1 MLLILKV
8 EVFGGGGSNM
18 AKISL
23 SNLCSKFFAVIYKA
37 KISLVMYFKL
47 VTVKCCAYYSQ

>member
-8 EVFGGGGSNM
+8 ELFGGGGSNM